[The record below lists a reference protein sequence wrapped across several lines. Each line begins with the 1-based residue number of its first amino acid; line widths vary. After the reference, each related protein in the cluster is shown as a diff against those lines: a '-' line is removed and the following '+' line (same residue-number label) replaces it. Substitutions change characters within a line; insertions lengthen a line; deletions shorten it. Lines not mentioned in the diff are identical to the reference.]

1 MPNKSR
7 RIASRQA
14 EIASKKRRAPKR
26 SRNDTETL
34 ADNINPV
41 GNLPNTVIPPVNKDP
56 DQNSE
61 SRANLR
67 SSAPIISGTQD
78 RANSS
83 PQQHNNP
90 YIWGEL
96 KRIGVITAIVSSAL
110 VLLTFIM

>member
-34 ADNINPV
+34 SDNINPV
-41 GNLPNTVIPPVNKDP
+41 GNLPNTVIPRVNKGP
-56 DQNSE
+56 IQNAE
-61 SRANLR
+61 SSANLR
-67 SSAPIISGTQD
+67 SAAPINSGSQD
-78 RANSS
+78 SANSS
-83 PQQHNNP
+83 QQQHKNP

>member
-26 SRNDTETL
+26 TRKDTEPV
-34 ADNINPV
+34 ADNINPM
-41 GNLPNTVIPPVNKDP
+41 GNPPNNVISQVNEDP
-56 DQNSE
+56 MQNAETS
-61 SRANLR
+61 SNLR
-67 SSAPIISGTQD
+67 SSTTITSRTQD
-78 RANSS
+78 RANNI
-83 PQQHNNP
+83 PQQHKNP

>member
-14 EIASKKRRAPKR
+14 EIASKKRRASKR
-26 SRNDTETL
+26 SRHDTETL

-41 GNLPNTVIPPVNKDP
+41 GNLPNTVIPRVNKDP
-56 DQNSE
+56 IPNSE
-61 SRANLR
+61 SSANLR
-67 SSAPIISGTQD
+67 SSTTITSGTQD
-78 RANSS
+78 RSNNS
-83 PQQHNNP
+83 PQQHKNP